1 MSVEVRRRPG
11 RQPVMAD
18 VARAAGVSQKTVSRV
33 VNDAPNVR
41 EPVRARVL
49 KAIDDLGFRPNAAA
63 RALVTQRTATIG
75 IVTAGI
81 PLYGPSAQLFGLE
94 RAAREAG
101 YAVVIVA
108 TADGALDELEAAVD
122 RLLALQVDGLAIGA
136 PVGGVDL
143 PPSTFRGVPAIIVG
157 DPLVDTSGCVWVSC
171 DQATGARTA
180 TQHLLSLGHRTVW
193 HVAGPPTWHSAEVR
207 RESWA
212 QALAA
217 AGVER
222 EDPFVGDWT
231 AASGYAAGL
240 RLAERPDVTAV
251 FAANDHMAIGVL
263 CALRERG
270 RDVPTEVS
278 VVGFDDTPESEYAM
292 VPLTTVRQD
301 FDALARRAVAELVA
315 ALSGRP
321 SEPGP
326 ITLPVELVVR
336 HSSGPPPATVPEP
349 TATTPRTTPH
359 RKLTP

>member
-1 MSVEVRRRPG
+1 MSVDSQHRSG

-18 VARAAGVSQKTVSRV
+18 VARVAGVSQKTVSRV

-41 EPVRARVL
+41 GPVRARVL
-49 KAIDDLGFRPNAAA
+49 EAIDDLGFRPNAAA

-75 IVTAGI
+75 IVTPGI

-101 YAVVIVA
+101 YAVVIVS
-108 TADGALDELEAAVD
+108 TAGGGRDELEAAVD

-136 PVGGVDL
+136 PVGGVGL
-143 PPSTFRGVPAIIVG
+143 PAAAFRGVPAIIVG
-157 DPLVDTSGCVWVSC
+157 DPLVDTAGCVWVSC
-171 DQATGARTA
+171 DQATGARAA

-212 QALAA
+212 QALAE
-217 AGVER
+217 AGVEQ
-222 EDPFVGDWT
+222 EDPLVGDWT

-251 FAANDHMAIGVL
+251 FAANDHMAVGVL
-263 CALRERG
+263 RAFREHG
-270 RDVPTEVS
+270 RDVPAEVS

-301 FDALARRAVAELVA
+301 FDALGRRAIAELVA
-315 ALSGRP
+315 GLSGRR
-321 SEPGP
+321 SGAGP

-336 HSSGPPPATVPEP
+336 HSSGPAPVTALEP
-349 TATTPRTTPH
+349 STLRTRP
-359 RKLTP
+359 LTGS